1 MTDGKCLD
9 ITFCSPQPPFT
20 GLFPNLSYFGIF
32 NLTIGANITLTGL
45 GCLDFQHTM
54 LSTKTVDCQ
63 KWRERLWHVE
73 TSAIVAVIVFRSA
86 KENIIFLLLLPVR
99 IRSSKVPA
107 EGILK
112 LLCLCRWQEQNQ
124 STPPLPLS
132 PDISSHQ
139 IATNIHSHF
148 ESTFKE
154 RSQRLVTFDTFDQ
167 SEEDT

>member
-1 MTDGKCLD
+1 MTDGKCPD

-20 GLFPNLSYFGIF
+20 GLSPNLSYFGIF
-32 NLTIGANITLTGL
+32 NLTIGAYITLTGL
-45 GCLDFQHTM
+45 GCLDFQHTR

-73 TSAIVAVIVFRSA
+73 MSAIVAVFICA

-99 IRSSKVPA
+99 IRSSKAPG

-112 LLCLCRWQEQNQ
+112 LLCLCRRQEQNQ

-154 RSQRLVTFDTFDQ
+154 RSQRLVTFEIFDQ